1 MTATSQ
7 MAHMAMTGAPDDNPR
22 LAPQGDPALLG
33 HPVAQRLLQAPIPAR
48 LAYVALDG
56 TPRVVPILFHWTG
69 EELVM
74 TSWPDDPKVAAL
86 RTQPAVAVTI
96 DTSEPPYHVLSIRGK
111 AETTVVD
118 GVAAECLPTF
128 TRYMGDEQGRAWTEM
143 MGQMTDR
150 MARIAIRPEWV
161 AIFDFETRFPS
172 GMARRMGGPAAS
184 AK

>member
-1 MTATSQ
+1 MTATPQ
-7 MAHMAMTGAPDDNPR
+7 TANMAMTREPGEHPL

-33 HPVAQRLLQAPIPAR
+33 HPVAQQLLQAPIPAR

-56 TPRVVPILFHWTG
+56 TPRVVPILFHWSG
-69 EELVM
+69 DEVVM

-86 RTQPAVAVTI
+86 RAQPAVAVTI
-96 DTSEPPYHVLSIRGK
+96 DTSEPPFKVLSIRGR
-111 AETTVVD
+111 AETTIVD
-118 GVAAECLPTF
+118 GLAAECLPTF

-172 GMARRMGGPAAS
+172 GMTRRMGGPAAS